1 MLAQALN
8 WIAEHRP
15 AVIALVIVLVLTL
28 LAGRRR

>member
-15 AVIALVIVLVLTL
+15 AVIALVIVLGLTL